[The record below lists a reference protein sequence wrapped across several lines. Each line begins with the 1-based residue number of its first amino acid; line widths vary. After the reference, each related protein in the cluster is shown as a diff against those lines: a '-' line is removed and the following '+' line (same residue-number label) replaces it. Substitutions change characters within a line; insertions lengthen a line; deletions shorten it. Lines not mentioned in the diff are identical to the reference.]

1 MSLHELTPTDRPST
15 ARGQPCVVAVVPG
28 PDGPACLAALLAH
41 TAAEVAIVMLG
52 SAVTELAPLA
62 GDERA
67 VWTGGPGHATGDV
80 ERTVAGLAP
89 ADVALLAEPCLV
101 GADWLGRLGAA
112 ARADSST
119 ATASAL
125 TDRGGPLGLGAGDD
139 PPAPVEELSRRVAAQ
154 SLRLRPRLAR
164 TVGPCVYLRRDA
176 LELVGALD
184 AGLGLA
190 DAVEID
196 LAQRCVLAGLGHVA
210 ADDVVVG
217 RLGRTGADRALVG
230 ALGARYP
237 YLEDPPEVAASG
249 VLPRALEAA
258 RRPRDRL
265 AVTVDGRALGLAM
278 TGTQVHVWQLIRAL
292 VATGALRLRVLVGP
306 DTPPGTIGELEDVGG
321 VEVLR
326 YAEIDGATRVDAVF
340 HRPQQVFDP
349 LDLELAFRLGRRLVV
364 NHLDLI
370 AYRNP
375 GYFPSRTAW
384 LAHRRVTR
392 QALAAA
398 DRVIVF
404 SEHTRADIC
413 TDELA
418 GPDRVRVVPPGLD
431 HDDPQAAPRRPAG
444 VGAAEAGMLLC
455 LGTDFR
461 HKNRIFALR
470 LLRAL
475 SDRHGWAG
483 HLVFAGAAIPDGS
496 SRPAEGAYLREHP
509 ELARRVVDLG
519 PVSEAEKA
527 WLFAH
532 ASAVVYPSV
541 YEGFGL
547 VPFECARAGVPCLF
561 AAQTSLAEVLPAA
574 AATLAPWDEERSAAN
589 AHRLLAAGEER
600 ERHVATVRAAGEHLT
615 WAAAAEQTLA
625 AYGEA
630 AVAPIREAAALGR
643 DELAREVER
652 RELIDAHDALV
663 RRLVAELGH
672 AQAEFARA
680 EAAYV
685 ALGPSRGLIGPAGAV
700 PEDGQRALLAL
711 TARPR
716 LSRPVFAAV
725 ARGFRVGRALRRR
738 RHGA

>member
-1 MSLHELTPTDRPST
+1 MSLHELTPTDRPDA
-15 ARGQPCVVAVVPG
+15 ARGDPCVVAVVPG
-28 PDGPACLAALLAH
+28 PHGRGCVAALLAR
-41 TAAEVAIVMLG
+41 TPVQTPIVLLGAAAE
-52 SAVTELAPLA
+52 ELAGLLD
-62 GDERA
+62 GERA
-67 VWTGGPGHATGDV
+67 VWLGGPGHATGDV
-80 ERTVAGLAP
+80 ERALTGLAP
-89 ADVALLAEPCLV
+89 ADVALLTEPCLV
-101 GADWLGRLGAA
+101 GAEWLVRLGAA
-112 ARADSST
+112 ARADTST

-125 TDRGGPLGLGAGDD
+125 TDRGGPLGLAAAED
-139 PPAPVEELSRRVAAQ
+139 PPPPHGRPAGK

-164 TVGPCVYLRRDA
+164 AVGPCVYLRRDA
-176 LELVGALD
+176 LELVGGLD

-190 DAVEID
+190 DAVEVD

-217 RLGRTGADRALVG
+217 RVGPADADRALG
-230 ALGARYP
+230 ALRDRYP

-249 VLPRALEAA
+249 VLDRALEAA
-258 RRPRDRL
+258 RPPRDRL
-265 AVTVDGRALGLAM
+265 SVTVDGRALGLAM

-292 VATGALRLRVLVGP
+292 AATGALRLRVLVGP
-306 DTPPGTIGELEDVGG
+306 DTPPGTIGALADVAG
-321 VEVLR
+321 VEVLPF
-326 YAEIDGATRVDAVF
+326 AAIDDATRVDAVF

-349 LDLELAFRLGRRLVV
+349 RDLELAFRLGRRLVI

-404 SEHTRADIC
+404 SEHTREEIC
-413 TDELA
+413 SDELA
-418 GPDRVRVVPPGLD
+418 ETDRVRVVAPGLD
-431 HDDPQAAPRRPAG
+431 HDETPAPPRRP
-444 VGAAEAGMLLC
+444 VGLEEAAAGMLLC

-461 HKNRIFALR
+461 HKNRVFALR
-470 LLRAL
+470 LLHAL
-475 SDRHGWAG
+475 SDRHGWPG

-496 SRPAEGAYLREHP
+496 SRPAEGAYVRAHP
-509 ELARRVVDLG
+509 ELAGRVVDLG
-519 PVSEAEKA
+519 PVSEPEKA
-527 WLFAH
+527 WLLGHVA
-532 ASAVVYPSV
+532 AVVYPSV

-574 AATLAPWDEERSAAN
+574 TATLVPWDEARSAAN
-589 AHRLLAAGEER
+589 AHPLLAAGVER
-600 ERHVATVRAAGEHLT
+600 ERHVAAIRAAGEPLT
-615 WAAAAEQTLA
+615 WSAAAEQTLA

-630 AVAPIREAAALGR
+630 AVAPVREAAALGR
-643 DELAREVER
+643 DGLAREADR

-663 RRLVAELGH
+663 RQLVAELRH

-685 ALGPSRGLIGPAGAV
+685 ALGPARGLIGPAGAV
-700 PEDGQRALLAL
+700 PEDVQRALMALAS
-711 TARPR
+711 RPR

-725 ARGFRVGRALRRR
+725 ERSFRIGRALRRR
-738 RHGA
+738 LRGA